1 MALAQNLV
9 DFRSANTELMSHI
22 NFANAKYANGAYKV
36 PRNLREFICES
47 AFLRI
52 FIAWETFIE
61 NSFVDY
67 LLNEPSILNNRPAK
81 WANPISKEHAQEI
94 IIGNQRYMDW
104 SNPETIR
111 KISQI
116 FFHQG
121 YVFNISL
128 SAINNDLMDLKTIRN
143 SAAHVSSTTS
153 GKLDGLSTR
162 VLNIPCIDYTAYRLL
177 FSVDPRSGAANQTV
191 LDRYLQILDVSAEQI
206 ANG

>member
-1 MALAQNLV
+1 MALLDHLAE
-9 DFRSANTELMSHI
+9 FRSSTSSLVSHI
-22 NFANAKYANGAYKV
+22 SYAHAKYANNTYKITKD
-36 PRNLREFICES
+36 LREFICES

-67 LLNEPSILNNRPAK
+67 LLSEPSILNNRPAK
-81 WANPISKEHAQEI
+81 WANPIDKSHAQQI
-94 IIGNQRYMDW
+94 IIGSQRHMDW

-116 FFHQG
+116 YFHQG
-121 YVFNISL
+121 YVFNSSL

-143 SAAHVSSTTS
+143 SAAHMSSTTS
-153 GKLDGLSTR
+153 SKLDGLSTR
-162 VLNIPCIDYTAYRLL
+162 ILAIPCVNYTAYKLL
-177 FSVDPRSGAANQTV
+177 FSVDPRSGATPKKV
-191 LDRYLQILDVSAEQI
+191 IDRYLELLDFAAEEI

>member
-1 MALAQNLV
+1 MSLTQNLA
-9 DFRSANTELMSHI
+9 DFRASTTELVSHI
-22 NFANAKYANGAYKV
+22 NYAHTKYANGRYKV
-36 PRNLREFICES
+36 AVNLREFICES

-81 WANPISKEHAQEI
+81 WANPIDKDHAQQI
-94 IIGNQRYMDW
+94 IIGNQRHMDW
-104 SNPETIR
+104 SNPEAIR
-111 KISQI
+111 KVSQI

-121 YVFNISL
+121 YVFNTSL

-143 SAAHVSSTTS
+143 SAAHMSSTTTN
-153 GKLDGLSTR
+153 KLDGLSTR
-162 VLNIPCIDYTAYRLL
+162 ILVTPCINYTAYRIL
-177 FSVDPRSGAANQTV
+177 FSVDPRSGAVPQTV
-191 LDRYLQILDVSAEQI
+191 IDRYLQLLDVAAEQI

>member
-1 MALAQNLV
+1 MALAQNLA
-9 DFRSANTELMSHI
+9 DFRAANVELVSHM
-22 NFANAKYANGAYKV
+22 NFANHKYVNGTYKV
-36 PRNLREFICES
+36 VRNLREFVCES

-52 FIAWETFIE
+52 FIAWETFVE

-81 WANPISKEHAQEI
+81 WVNPISKEHAQEI

-121 YVFNISL
+121 YVFNTSL

-143 SAAHVSSTTS
+143 SAAHMSSTTS

-162 VLNIPCIDYTAYRLL
+162 VLNNPSVNFTAYRLL
-177 FSVDPRSGAANQTV
+177 FSVDPRTGAANLTV
-191 LDRYLQILDVSAEQI
+191 LDRYLQILDVAAEQI

>member
-1 MALAQNLV
+1 MGLAQNLN
-9 DFRSANTELMSHI
+9 DFRTTTTNLVAHI
-22 NFANAKYANGAYKV
+22 TFAHHKYASGSYKV
-36 PRNLREFICES
+36 SRDLREFISES

-52 FIAWETFIE
+52 YIAWETFIE
-61 NSFVDY
+61 NCFVDY

-81 WANPISKEHAQEI
+81 WVNPIDRDHAQQI
-94 IIGNQRYMDW
+94 IIGNQRHMDW

-121 YVFNISL
+121 YVFNAAL

-143 SAAHVSSTTS
+143 SAAHTSSSTS
-153 GKLDGLSTR
+153 SKLDGLSTR
-162 VLNIPCIDYTAYRLL
+162 ILNTPCSNYTAYRLL
-177 FSVDPRSGAANQTV
+177 FSIDPRSVVPNTNV
-191 LDRYLQILDVSAEQI
+191 LDRYLQIIDVAAEQI

>member
-1 MALAQNLV
+1 MALAQNLA
-9 DFRSANTELMSHI
+9 DFRAANVELVSHI
-22 NFANAKYANGAYKV
+22 NFANHKYANGTYKL

-52 FIAWETFIE
+52 FISWETFVE

-81 WANPISKEHAQEI
+81 WVNPINKEHAQEI

-104 SNPETIR
+104 SNPEAIR
-111 KISQI
+111 KISQM
-116 FFHQG
+116 FFHLG
-121 YVFNISL
+121 YVFNTTLGSIS
-128 SAINNDLMDLKTIRN
+128 NDLMDLKTIRN
-143 SAAHVSSTTS
+143 SAAHMSSTTS

-162 VLNIPCIDYTAYRLL
+162 ILSVPCTNFTAYRLL
-177 FSVDPRSGAANQTV
+177 FSTDPRSTIGPQTV
-191 LDRYLQILDVSAEQI
+191 LNRYLQILDVAAEQI